1 MQPSELHKVEPS
13 TLLRFTRATKR
24 FS

>member
-1 MQPSELHKVEPS
+1 MQPSEVHKVEPS
-13 TLLRFTRATKR
+13 TLLQFTRATKR